1 MRRMKFLAAILV
13 ISSSTVS
20 AFWNGNNTNWSP
32 FGVGTGYNNQ
42 APWANN
48 SDWNP
53 FGTSGNW
60 GPRNDAANLS
70 RYGAHPQSLTQYR
83 QNPMF
88 RPVDSMPSFQNRVK
102 PSNWLKET
110 DFAST
115 LRQAGGQGKTFIVD
129 DFAAFG
135 LSDGYVRAKAE
146 TLGVGRVLRDR
157 ALQQTND
164 VFSDRNTI
172 YGKQG
177 YALSPAASST
187 RKINN

>member
-1 MRRMKFLAAILV
+1 MKLLAAILV

-32 FGVGTGYNNQ
+32 FGAGSSYNNQ
-42 APWANN
+42 VPWANN

-53 FGTSGNW
+53 FGTSGSW
-60 GPRNDAANLS
+60 SPRNDAANLS
-70 RYGAHPQSLTQYR
+70 RYGAHPQSLTRYR
-83 QNPMF
+83 QNQEF
-88 RPVDSMPSFQNRVK
+88 RPVDTMPSFQNRVK

-115 LRQAGGQGKTFIVD
+115 LEQIGGQEKSFIVD

-135 LSDGYVRAKAE
+135 LSDGYERAKSE
-146 TLGVGRVLRDR
+146 TFGLGRVLRNH

-164 VFSDRNTI
+164 IFGDRSTI

-187 RKINN
+187 RKIINQ